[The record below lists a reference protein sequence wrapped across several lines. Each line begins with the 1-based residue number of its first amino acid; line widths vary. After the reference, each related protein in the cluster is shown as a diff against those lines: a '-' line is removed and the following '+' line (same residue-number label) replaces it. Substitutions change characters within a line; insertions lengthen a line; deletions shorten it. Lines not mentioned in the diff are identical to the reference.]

1 MLLCEGRMTALP
13 KDADRPPDADIETL
27 TALVYVVLD
36 RLSKVEETVALLAL
50 SAGIDAPPPLPCDW
64 STVKSTAHTLDCS
77 VSNVYR
83 LIRLRVL
90 TAEKHAGRVLV
101 TAESIKK
108 RRERIAVRS

>member
-1 MLLCEGRMTALP
+1 LTTALP
-13 KDADRPPDADIETL
+13 KDTQARPDDVARQIEEL
-27 TALVYVVLD
+27 TALSYVVLD

-50 SAGIDAPPPLPCDW
+50 SVGIDAPLPSPCEW

-83 LIRLRVL
+83 LIRLSVL

-101 TAESIKK
+101 TADSINKQ
-108 RRERIAVRS
+108 RERTRDRS